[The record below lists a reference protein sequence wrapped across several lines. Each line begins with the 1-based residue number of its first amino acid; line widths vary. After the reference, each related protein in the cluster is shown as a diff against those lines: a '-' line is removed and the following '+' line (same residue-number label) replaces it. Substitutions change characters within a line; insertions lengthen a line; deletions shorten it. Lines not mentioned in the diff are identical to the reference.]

1 MPNSDELDA
10 AVEAGVIARADA
22 DRLAAFLTQR
32 HPNPVVGVRHPA
44 PASATI
50 DDDAETVRFVRGFHD
65 IFLSIGVVLLLLGI
79 GYSTNILR
87 DGLWFTTTAVAAW
100 LLAEYFTR
108 SKRLTLPS
116 IVLSI
121 AFGIAGGF
129 AVNVLVHMIGS
140 MASPESAGD
149 PAYYRTGQFL
159 WAASTLAASALFY
172 LRFRL
177 PFTLA
182 QIVIVATFVIAT
194 LLLIRTPAHPNVYT
208 SPVFLITG
216 LLVFFVAVY
225 LDLRDPRRKTILA
238 DNAFWLHLTAAPLI
252 VHIGVGFVWGNSVST
267 LTVQDALTIMA
278 LIAFIAIIAL
288 LIDRRAM
295 LVAGLFYF
303 GAALFTLIRNT
314 AIEEGSVFAITLL
327 ILGASLLL
335 LGIGWRPTRSFILTK
350 LMPQALAHQLPT
362 LRQA

>member
-1 MPNSDELDA
+1 MPNSDELNA

-22 DRLAAFLTQR
+22 DRLAAFLARNRGASNAAAQR
-32 HPNPVVGVRHPA
+32 FA
-44 PASATI
+44 AS
-50 DDDAETVRFVRGFHD
+50 DGDAESVRFVRGFHD
-65 IFLSIGVVLLLLGI
+65 VFLSIGVVLLLAGI
-79 GYSTNILR
+79 AYSTNILV
-87 DGLWFTTTAVAAW
+87 DGFWFATTAIAAW
-100 LLAEYFTR
+100 ALAEYFTR
-108 SKRLTLPS
+108 MKRLTLPS
-116 IVLSI
+116 IVLSV

-129 AVNVLVHMIGS
+129 LINVLVHMIGGIVPPEN
-140 MASPESAGD
+140 ASD
-149 PAYYRTGQFL
+149 PAFYRTEQLLG
-159 WAASTLAASALFY
+159 AASGLAASVLFY

-182 QIVIVATFVIAT
+182 QIVVTAAFVVAT
-194 LLLIRTPAHPNVYT
+194 LLYLDAPSRTSVYE
-208 SPVFLITG
+208 SPVFLVLGI
-216 LLVFFVAVY
+216 LVFLAALHF
-225 LDLRDPRRKTILA
+225 DLRDPDRKTILA

-252 VHIGVGFVWGNSVST
+252 VHIGVGFVWGNSVSS
-267 LTVQDALTIMA
+267 LTVQDSLTIMA
-278 LIAFIAIIAL
+278 LIAFVAFVAL

-335 LGIGWRPTRSFILTK
+335 LGVGWRPVRQFILTK
-350 LMPQALAHQLPT
+350 LMPQTLSRHLPT

>member
-1 MPNSDELDA
+1 MPNSDELNA
-10 AVEAGVIARADA
+10 AVKAGVIARADA
-22 DRLAAFLTQR
+22 DRLSVFLTQYR
-32 HPNPVVGVRHPA
+32 GASNAAA
-44 PASATI
+44 PRFAAS
-50 DDDAETVRFVRGFHD
+50 DSDAESVRFIRGFHD
-65 IFLSIGVVLLLLGI
+65 IFLSIGVILLLLGI
-79 GYSTNILR
+79 AYSTNILQ
-87 DGLWFTTTAVAAW
+87 DGFWFAATAIAAW
-100 LLAEYFTR
+100 VLAEYFAR
-108 SKRLTLPS
+108 IKRLTLPS

-129 AVNVLVHMIGS
+129 AINVLAHVIGGITP
-140 MASPESAGD
+140 PENAGD
-149 PAYYRTGQFL
+149 TDFYRTEQLLGAL
-159 WAASTLAASALFY
+159 SGLAASVLFY

-182 QIVIVATFVIAT
+182 QIVVTGAFVVAA
-194 LLLIRTPAHPNVYT
+194 LLYLDAPDQASVYE
-208 SPVFLITG
+208 SPVFLVMG
-216 LLVFFVAVY
+216 VLVFLAAVHF
-225 LDLRDPRRKTILA
+225 DLRDPDRKTILA

-252 VHIGVGFVWGNSVST
+252 VHIGVGFVWGSSVSS

-278 LIAFIAIIAL
+278 LIAAVAFIAL

-335 LGIGWRPTRSFILTK
+335 LGVGWRPTRQFILTK
-350 LMPQALAHQLPT
+350 LMPQNLARHLPT

>member
-1 MPNSDELDA
+1 MPNRDELNA

-22 DRLAAFLTQR
+22 DRLAAFLAQHR
-32 HPNPVVGVRHPA
+32 A
-44 PASATI
+44 ASNAGGPSSAVI
-50 DDDAETVRFVRGFHD
+50 DDDAEAVRFVRGFHD

-87 DGLWFTTTAVAAW
+87 DGLWFMTTAIAAW
-100 LLAEYFTR
+100 LLAEYFAR
-108 SKRLTLPS
+108 IKRLTLPS
-116 IVLSI
+116 IVLSV

-129 AVNVLVHMIGS
+129 ALNVLVHMIGDFAPPGN
-140 MASPESAGD
+140 ASD
-149 PAYYRTGQFL
+149 PAYYRTEQFL
-159 WAASTLAASALFY
+159 GAASAFAASVLFF

-182 QIVIVATFVIAT
+182 QIIVTAAFVVGT
-194 LLLIRTPAHPNVYT
+194 LLLLAAPDHPSVYT
-208 SPVFLITG
+208 SPVFLVMG
-216 LLVFFVAVY
+216 LLVFLVAVHF
-225 LDLRDPRRKTILA
+225 DLRDPGRKTRLA

-252 VHIGVGFVWGNSVST
+252 VHIGVGFVWGNSVSA
-267 LTVQDALTIMA
+267 LTVQDALTIMV
-278 LIAFIAIIAL
+278 LIALVAFIAL
-288 LIDRRAM
+288 LIDRRAI

-327 ILGASLLL
+327 ILGTSLLL

-350 LMPQALAHQLPT
+350 LMPQSFARQLPT